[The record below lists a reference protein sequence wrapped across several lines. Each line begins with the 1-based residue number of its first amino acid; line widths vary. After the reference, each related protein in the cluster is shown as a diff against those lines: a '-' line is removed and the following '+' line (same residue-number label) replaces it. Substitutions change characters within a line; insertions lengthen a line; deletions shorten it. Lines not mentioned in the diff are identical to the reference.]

1 MGKSKAAGENA
12 SILFVVFYFA
22 YRACLKIEE
31 VPDFR
36 LRRGGFKENEPQPRI
51 CVSEYKRLQN
61 VFVSSG
67 IIWQRNPPVLGI
79 KAAFQSFKTDSSMA
93 AGICCKR
100 GFM

>member
-1 MGKSKAAGENA
+1 MGKSKAAGENG

-36 LRRGGFKENEPQPRI
+36 LRGFLTQKSSHIGHKGGISDFSNKP
-51 CVSEYKRLQN
+51 
-61 VFVSSG
+61 
-67 IIWQRNPPVLGI
+67 
-79 KAAFQSFKTDSSMA
+79 MA
-93 AGICCKR
+93 AGVCCKK